1 MARLNAK
8 WLNFS
13 ARGQA
18 WDHFW
23 HDAVEAGG
31 AYVASLSAPDFDFTP
46 QALVRFNDWMASLS
60 APAFNFVA
68 QALAVGVNFTAQL
81 SAAAF
86 NFFAYALDV
95 VADIAG
101 SVGQNVGGFLV
112 NVGTL
117 WRR

>member
-8 WLNFS
+8 WFNFS
-13 ARGQA
+13 LRGQA

-31 AYVASLSAPDFDFTP
+31 AYVASLSAPSFAFTP

-60 APAFNFVA
+60 APVFNFTGR
-68 QALAVGVNFTAQL
+68 ALAVGINFTAQL
-81 SAAAF
+81 SAPLF
-86 NFFAYALDV
+86 KFSAYALDV
-95 VADIAG
+95 VADIAT
-101 SVGQNVGGFLV
+101 VGKAVGGFIV
-112 NVGTL
+112 NMGTL